1 MKSLRDENQN
11 AFHRNTNFPY
21 KIRSPTTKASKISM
35 FPTLLEQCFPNYRF
49 NRKNRIEKGEC
60 ATSKIKY
67 CCNFTHTRTH
77 TASES
82 RMKILEY

>member
-35 FPTLLEQCFPNYRF
+35 FPTLLEQCFPNYRLQSINANDQLF
-49 NRKNRIEKGEC
+49 LIQRNRKERQQKKQNRK
-60 ATSKIKY
+60 
-67 CCNFTHTRTH
+67 R
-77 TASES
+77 
-82 RMKILEY
+82 